1 MNDICMAYIS
11 SGNILF
17 LLWSVTIELFRFFF
31 LYINLGKNY
40 SNLFFSIILC
50 IFVTALFSGYTD
62 NFSLCEIFFFVF
74 VCEYNHNFVSKTYF
88 YELQL
93 MKSLFTS
100 LVKYCVSKVS
110 AYKKKIISW
119 YIKKFNI
126 CLLQIWKTN
135 QRGTG
140 ITYNFGHFT
149 LVWNRSTFVFLC
161 LWS

>member
-1 MNDICMAYIS
+1 MIYVWHIS
-11 SGNILF
+11 VVVIFYSF
-17 LLWSVTIELFRFFF
+17 CEVLLLNYLDFFF
-31 LYINLGKNY
+31 MYKPGEKLFQFVFLHNIVYICYCVIFWLHWL
-40 SNLFFSIILC
+40 LFIMRDL
-50 IFVTALFSGYTD
+50 
-62 NFSLCEIFFFVF
+62 FFFVF

-88 YELQL
+88 CELQL

-135 QRGTG
+135 QWGTG
-140 ITYNFGHFT
+140 ISYNFGHFT
-149 LVWNRSTFVFLC
+149 LVWNRSTLVFLC

>member
-1 MNDICMAYIS
+1 MIYGWHISVVVIFYSFCEVLLLNYLDFFYIYKPGEKLFQFVFLHNIVYICYCVIFWLHWL
-11 SGNILF
+11 LF
-17 LLWSVTIELFRFFF
+17 IMRDL
-31 LYINLGKNY
+31 
-40 SNLFFSIILC
+40 
-50 IFVTALFSGYTD
+50 
-62 NFSLCEIFFFVF
+62 FFFVF

-88 YELQL
+88 CELQL

-100 LVKYCVSKVS
+100 LEKYCVSKVS

-135 QRGTG
+135 QWGTG
-140 ITYNFGHFT
+140 ISYNFGHFT

>member
-1 MNDICMAYIS
+1 MIYGWHIS
-11 SGNILF
+11 VVVIF
-17 LLWSVTIELFRFFF
+17 YFFCEVLLLNYLDFFF
-31 LYINLGKNY
+31 IYKPGEKLFQFVFLHNIVYICYCVIFWLHWL
-40 SNLFFSIILC
+40 LFIMR
-50 IFVTALFSGYTD
+50 V
-62 NFSLCEIFFFVF
+62 FVF

-88 YELQL
+88 CELQL

-119 YIKKFNI
+119 YRKKFNI

-135 QRGTG
+135 QWGTG
-140 ITYNFGHFT
+140 ISYNFGYFT

>member
-1 MNDICMAYIS
+1 MIYGWHISVVVIFYSFCEVLLLNYLDFFYIYKPGEKLFQFVFLHNIVYICYCVIFWLHWL
-11 SGNILF
+11 LF
-17 LLWSVTIELFRFFF
+17 IMRDL
-31 LYINLGKNY
+31 
-40 SNLFFSIILC
+40 
-50 IFVTALFSGYTD
+50 
-62 NFSLCEIFFFVF
+62 FFVF

-88 YELQL
+88 CELQL

-119 YIKKFNI
+119 YIKKLNI
-126 CLLQIWKTN
+126 CLLQIWKAN
-135 QRGTG
+135 QWGTG

>member
-1 MNDICMAYIS
+1 MIYVWHISVVVIFYSFCEVLLLNYLDFYFIYKPGEKLFQFVFLHNIVYICYCVIFWLHWL
-11 SGNILF
+11 LF
-17 LLWSVTIELFRFFF
+17 IMRDL
-31 LYINLGKNY
+31 
-40 SNLFFSIILC
+40 
-50 IFVTALFSGYTD
+50 
-62 NFSLCEIFFFVF
+62 FFVF

-88 YELQL
+88 CELQL

-119 YIKKFNI
+119 YIKKLNI

-140 ITYNFGHFT
+140 ITYNFGYFT
-149 LVWNRSTFVFLC
+149 LVWNRSTFVFFC

>member
-1 MNDICMAYIS
+1 MIYGWHIS
-11 SGNILF
+11 VVVIFYSF
-17 LLWSVTIELFRFFF
+17 CEVLLLNYLDFFF
-31 LYINLGKNY
+31 IYINLGKNY

-62 NFSLCEIFFFVF
+62 YFSLCEIFFFVF

-119 YIKKFNI
+119 CIKKFNI

-135 QRGTG
+135 QWGTG